1 MLYKETSRLWF
12 WEMGINN
19 ARSNCFKFA
28 FVHSNLSRHIT
39 LGRSL
44 RFPYHDIEADVV
56 REGAP
61 LHAVGAEHDYPRYKS
76 WIKIRSE
83 KLFKIVSIVLSSRV
97 CVLIG
102 MNWIFGNFLKV
113 QYPTGHLPVFPLSAG
128 YQIQYTAFAR
138 YSVYAK
144 GRRTGGRISCKI
156 HTRSNPIKRV
166 A

>member
-1 MLYKETSRLWF
+1 MVVRSELLGFCEIVEQKCSLVRF
-12 WEMGINN
+12 MISI
-19 ARSNCFKFA
+19 SNCFKFS
-28 FVHSNLSRHIT
+28 FFQSNLSRHIT

-102 MNWIFGNFLKV
+102 MNWIFCQISG
-113 QYPTGHLPVFPLSAG
+113 VFGRIFVHKYIRYQAFAG
-128 YQIQYTAFAR
+128 YPANWIFCTLLL
-138 YSVYAK
+138 STLK
-144 GRRTGGRISCKI
+144 
-156 HTRSNPIKRV
+156 P
-166 A
+166 